1 MRVGDIMK
9 ITAYAEM
16 GAIQYKIN
24 KSQTNNKRPN
34 DTIQHRQI
42 LLRNESRQVNLR
54 AAGSKKDNK
63 NCKTNK
69 LFTPTF
75 KLLYLHSNN
84 NFTNNMLR
92 YLPECFTGIFQ
103 IHSMLNDRSKEDNI
117 NIAGLVC

>member
-1 MRVGDIMK
+1 MIPYSIV
-9 ITAYAEM
+9 
-16 GAIQYKIN
+16 
-24 KSQTNNKRPN
+24 KSFLETNEDKSTSEQPDQR
-34 DTIQHRQI
+34 
-42 LLRNESRQVNLR
+42 
-54 AAGSKKDNK
+54 KDNK